1 MHEMS
6 YVLLTIE
13 QLEVIIKE
21 NNVSELLSVKL
32 NIGEASGV
40 EEDFFRICWNEA
52 IKDTDLKETKLIVN
66 MIPSVGKCLSCNNT
80 FEISKNN
87 YTCPLCG
94 KSNNFTPISGK
105 DIEIVEIEAK

>member
-13 QLEVIIKE
+13 QLEGIIKE
-21 NNVSELLSVKL
+21 NNVNELLSVKL

-40 EEDFFRICWNEA
+40 EEDFFRVCWNEA
-52 IKDTDLKETKLIVN
+52 IKDTDIKNAKLIVN
-66 MIPSVGKCLSCNNT
+66 MVPSIGKCISCNNN
-80 FEISKNN
+80 FDIKKNN
-87 YTCPLCG
+87 CTCPICG
-94 KSNNFTPISGK
+94 KMNNYVPISGK